1 LHLDILYETYWDDS
15 KIYIPLEIQVKTHLQ
30 HAWAEITHDDDY
42 KPEDKIDID
51 ESLKS
56 YYKHISEILSGLD
69 GFLITIRKQ
78 KLSLVTPPNYLNA
91 ADTIINSKT
100 LSYNISKWKN
110 GAQVTIQE
118 MNILLK
124 RLKEESFETIEDVQ
138 KIFEN
143 NYIEDNVKISKEELS
158 NNENVT
164 AFELLKYGSLLIKG
178 KVDQFKEEIKFDLG
192 FVKEQCLDCG
202 NNLTKEEL
210 EFMNTKT
217 DADMIYYC
225 EKHRELHFPNT
236 CSKCGLKTSKEL
248 CISCAA
254 ELEADKI

>member
-1 LHLDILYETYWDDS
+1 
-15 KIYIPLEIQVKTHLQ
+15 
-30 HAWAEITHDDDY
+30 
-42 KPEDKIDID
+42 
-51 ESLKS
+51 
-56 YYKHISEILSGLD
+56 
-69 GFLITIRKQ
+69 
-78 KLSLVTPPNYLNA
+78 
-91 ADTIINSKT
+91 
-100 LSYNISKWKN
+100 
-110 GAQVTIQE
+110 
-118 MNILLK
+118 
-124 RLKEESFETIEDVQ
+124 
-138 KIFEN
+138 
-143 NYIEDNVKISKEELS
+143 VKISKEELS